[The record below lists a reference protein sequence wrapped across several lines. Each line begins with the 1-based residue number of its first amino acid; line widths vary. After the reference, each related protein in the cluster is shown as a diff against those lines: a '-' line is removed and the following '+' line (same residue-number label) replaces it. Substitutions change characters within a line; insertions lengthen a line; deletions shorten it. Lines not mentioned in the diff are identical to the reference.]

1 MLGIV
6 VLLCSIL
13 GGSSIGVVSNYIPIE
28 CPFAKNAWRAGII
41 CVYFFIPFLY
51 EIYSISKKKT
61 TKIENVYT
69 FGKYLFFLAT
79 LVMQALWVFGLMQ
92 ASQKTVQSHAYLL
105 NNLHGIYIVLIN
117 VVVGKEVLSL
127 EYQGVVFSILGVF
140 LSLADSSAHR
150 SSTQFNHVSPHE

>member
-1 MLGIV
+1 MDFSDLKPDDGFENPPSGRHQRFKSQASLKIGRLGDNLDDEYKSDYQRHPESCTKVLGIV

-41 CVYFFIPFLY
+41 CVYFFLPFLY

-69 FGKYLFFLAT
+69 FRKYLFFLAT
-79 LVMQALWVFGLMQ
+79 LVMQALWVFGLM
-92 ASQKTVQSHAYLL
+92 
-105 NNLHGIYIVLIN
+105 
-117 VVVGKEVLSL
+117 
-127 EYQGVVFSILGVF
+127 
-140 LSLADSSAHR
+140 
-150 SSTQFNHVSPHE
+150 